1 MKKVNL
7 SFMAVMIISLVIIL
21 IMNAMAVFAYH
32 DKILSIEIRKDD
44 MLGLSVKYFNLLEN
58 MHSNANQYRNTNDE
72 KFRLEFYSLLKSYE
86 ETRSFQIDSI
96 RFNEEELRLYN
107 NYLGSFQSLVG
118 ILKTAVTDRDYS
130 SFPRTITG
138 SMASRL
144 CL

>member
-130 SFPRTITG
+130 
-138 SMASRL
+138 
-144 CL
+144 